1 MTGVEYDTYGQ
12 RQPIAHEDQSS
23 DNYIHRESYHDDD
36 RQMMEEYAEKP
47 IVPTKRPFYKQKR
60 YWIICSILSAIII
73 IVVVLLI
80 IFVFFPMIAQSLM
93 NQASIDV
100 DTAQIT
106 FSKPAALNS
115 VTYAK
120 RDGDDLNSTFYMEM
134 HSSLKNTGPF
144 AASIKFHNP
153 IQVLYNNTVLG
164 EIYLYNDTSI
174 SGGHGTLNAI
184 TPFIIK
190 DQNAFSLFTKD
201 MLAVKQFSWTLVGK
215 LDITALSRT
224 ATVNLNKQI
233 TLNGMDGFPNVKI
246 TSFQLPG
253 DAPTGGIQVELG
265 TVLTSPSPIGVQLGT
280 IELQIG
286 YDGVTLGRVT
296 AQNVNLQKG
305 DNDILLKG
313 VLVPQNDT
321 NALAKVSTLFSNYVA
336 GVMSPTTATGISCA
350 PDGVHPVTWLSEG
363 FRTVQLNVALGA
375 EKPLQIIQ
383 AVSMGQIDMKFDP
396 SNPYAPIAT
405 APNVVANFQIPFGFS
420 LNITEVTQ
428 NITLGL
434 DDDGKS
440 KDIQK
445 FATIQVPYTP
455 AQSDQKAG
463 TLKFGMTNTPIT
475 GISGADDQFNQYV
488 YSLTA
493 ANNYT
498 FGVAGNAT
506 TKVNT
511 PIGPITLGGISFS
524 VPTSLRGLQFL
535 NSSATVINS
544 LDVTGGNT
552 DSLILGINVTM
563 VNPSDVAI
571 TTGDVHFK
579 MAASDVDLGL
589 VTLGNLTLNRGS
601 NTVNAVASFNPKA
614 SDVGQNLLSSF
625 VMGGNNDVQILG
637 FENSTSIAPLI
648 EALSSI
654 TITST
659 LPGLKTALI
668 QGSALTVHPDTN
680 STGIV
685 GVKVSIA
692 NPFSAGL
699 SITKVVA
706 AATYLGTP
714 VGNIN
719 QDLSSNPFIIPG
731 KQTAQSQELNMN
743 MNIEPAAIAYL
754 LRELAVNSNMDTRTL
769 DALLGLGGFH
779 VDGQQDVAP
788 EPSAF
793 AGFNISDYTL
803 QAMKALKVDL
813 SLSSGLTIGQYTDD
827 LAFSQNSV
835 AVATDASVLDLI
847 PIVGQKIVQQ
857 IVDGAVLAFE
867 TVIVSAPTNEQFTV
881 QMKGSIT
888 KTGPMD
894 AAISF
899 PTPLTVYWQGSP
911 LGTVSMPE
919 IQAKAGVGANFDVTG
934 TFTIANQDYMAK
946 FSSYLINNQ
955 NFVWEITTKDVSVNA
970 LGFTFTGISMD
981 KTVTLSG
988 CNGFKDA
995 VSIQS
1000 FNLPQ
1005 DGSDGHSIV
1014 LTAETTIKNP
1024 SQVGFNLSGVTF
1036 ETYFQ
1041 NVDLGP
1047 LSSKGN
1053 AIFPPQG
1060 SSPMS
1065 MQGYLKDQT
1074 GNSAGIAAVTKVFE
1088 NYLNASS
1095 SVLSVKGV
1103 SGSGPNGEVGWLSTA
1118 FKTLSIDNV
1127 ILPGPTTK
1135 PQLIPAITMKE
1146 LTLDFTKDPWAP
1158 ASSSSNVQAQLKSPF
1173 GFRLGVSKLNMDV
1186 DVSYNGDVAHLAV
1199 PNEPATTNGD
1209 IVTTS
1214 FSNVP
1219 FKVSNQGNFVSFVTD
1234 LTEKAS
1240 ATFGLKGVT
1249 NAATD
1254 TSIGTLQ
1261 LNGIGFDV
1269 QSSLAGFNNFGG
1281 KLTIDSLAVSGATS
1295 EYVIVD
1301 LVVSFNNP
1309 SNTTIVVGDINFDIV
1324 MKEFNGVIGKTYM
1337 KDVTIPPG
1345 TKSYPCVMHMGEGSV
1360 NLKALAQ
1367 AFGDYLTGASVPL
1380 TVQGTQTST
1389 EIAPLKDSLASVH
1402 LDTVMSGIQANLIKQ
1417 VAVEGSF
1424 IGIALQNKATSK
1436 ITLQNPLGASYKITK
1451 VNAAVTFKPSNGS
1464 PPFKVG
1470 TIDYDVANPTTV
1482 PGHGSATTDSWPVN
1496 IDKGDNFLHH
1506 LLQMLGM
1513 MLDPNKYFDITQNV
1527 TVIMGDG
1534 FPAQMYYYQDKV
1546 PFSISIDGLPPIG
1559 ITANDLA
1566 NIKIPDSL
1574 QSMTDPTQ
1582 IMQVMSNILSGKPLV
1597 SSAAPS
1603 SIASTTTSSAA
1614 SSSPSTGSSSEAT
1627 TTGQPGTTTASPTH
1641 DATSSAE
1648 PEKPTTHEPAT
1659 TTTTTTTEA
1668 QKTTE
1673 APKETAKATETSSG
1687 PHFPWP
1693 F

>member
-1 MTGVEYDTYGQ
+1 
-12 RQPIAHEDQSS
+12 
-23 DNYIHRESYHDDD
+23 
-36 RQMMEEYAEKP
+36 MMEEYAEKP

-106 FSKPAALNS
+106 FSKPDALNS

-313 VLVPQNDT
+313 VLAPQNDT
-321 NALAKVSTLFSNYVA
+321 NSLAKVSTLFSNYVA
-336 GVMSPTTATGISCA
+336 GVMSPTAATGISCA

-396 SNPYAPIAT
+396 SNPYAPVAT

-552 DSLILGINVTM
+552 DGLVLGINVTM

-589 VTLGNLTLNRGS
+589 VTLSNLTLNRGS
-601 NTVNAVASFNPKA
+601 NTVNAAASFNPKV

-680 STGIV
+680 NTGIV

-835 AVATDASVLDLI
+835 AVTTDASVLDLI

-899 PTPLTVYWQGSP
+899 PTPLTVHWQGSP

-1000 FNLPQ
+1000 FYLPQ
-1005 DGSDGHSIV
+1005 DGPGETIV

-1024 SQVGFNLSGVTF
+1024 SQVGFNLSGVVF

-1047 LSSKGN
+1047 LGSKGN
-1053 AIFPPQG
+1053 AIFPPRG

-1065 MQGYLKDQT
+1065 MQGSLISQK
-1074 GNSAGIAAVTKVFE
+1074 NNPAGIAAVTKVFE

-1118 FKTLSIDNV
+1118 FKTLTIDNV
-1127 ILPGPTTK
+1127 VLPGPTTK
-1135 PQLIPAITMKE
+1135 PQLIPAVTMKE

-1186 DVSYNGDVAHLAV
+1186 DVSYHGDVAHLAV

-1219 FKVSNQGNFVSFVTD
+1219 FKVSNQGNFVTFVTD
-1234 LTEKAS
+1234 LTKDAS
-1240 ATFGLKGVT
+1240 STFGLKGVT
-1249 NAATD
+1249 NAVTD
-1254 TSIGTLQ
+1254 TSIGTFQ

-1295 EYVIVD
+1295 KYVIVD

-1309 SNTTIVVGDINFDIV
+1309 SNITIVVGDINFDIV
-1324 MKEFNGVIGKTYM
+1324 MKEFNG
-1337 KDVTIPPG
+1337 
-1345 TKSYPCVMHMGEGSV
+1345 
-1360 NLKALAQ
+1360 
-1367 AFGDYLTGASVPL
+1367 
-1380 TVQGTQTST
+1380 
-1389 EIAPLKDSLASVH
+1389 
-1402 LDTVMSGIQANLIKQ
+1402 
-1417 VAVEGSF
+1417 
-1424 IGIALQNKATSK
+1424 
-1436 ITLQNPLGASYKITK
+1436 
-1451 VNAAVTFKPSNGS
+1451 
-1464 PPFKVG
+1464 
-1470 TIDYDVANPTTV
+1470 
-1482 PGHGSATTDSWPVN
+1482 
-1496 IDKGDNFLHH
+1496 
-1506 LLQMLGM
+1506 
-1513 MLDPNKYFDITQNV
+1513 
-1527 TVIMGDG
+1527 
-1534 FPAQMYYYQDKV
+1534 
-1546 PFSISIDGLPPIG
+1546 
-1559 ITANDLA
+1559 
-1566 NIKIPDSL
+1566 
-1574 QSMTDPTQ
+1574 
-1582 IMQVMSNILSGKPLV
+1582 PLV

-1603 SIASTTTSSAA
+1603 SIASTTTSPAASPAA
-1614 SSSPSTGSSSEAT
+1614 SSGPSSGSSSEAT
-1627 TTGQPGTTTASPTH
+1627 TAGQAGTTTASPTH

-1648 PEKPTTHEPAT
+1648 PEKTTHEPAT
-1659 TTTTTTTEA
+1659 TTTTTTEA
-1668 QKTTE
+1668 QKATE
-1673 APKETAKATETSSG
+1673 TPKETAKATETSSG
-1687 PHFPWP
+1687 SHFPWP